1 MVTPIR
7 FLIPWTAILALPFF
21 LLEGV
26 QAGEWRTGRP
36 GDQDTTQQ
44 QFRPTD
50 LVEITR
56 LDSTIKLDIR
66 YATSRNF
73 MKRKMY
79 SQPRAFL
86 QRPAAEALVRANAK
100 LRKRGYGLVI
110 FDAYRPWSVTK
121 QFWELTPPEK
131 RDYVANPKDGS
142 RHNRGGA
149 VDITMFELMTGK
161 EVDMPSD
168 YDDFSERAS
177 PVYAGGTVAQRR
189 LRNLLR
195 SIVESEGFVVSA
207 NEWWH
212 FNYRDWNEYEL
223 LDVPFEKLN

>member
-1 MVTPIR
+1 MVTLIR
-7 FLIPWTAILALPFF
+7 LLIPWTAVLVLQSFH
-21 LLEGV
+21 LESAQSSGWR
-26 QAGEWRTGRP
+26 AGRQE
-36 GDQDTTQQ
+36 TTQQ
-44 QFRPTD
+44 QLRPPD
-50 LVEITR
+50 LVEVTR

-100 LRKRGYGLVI
+100 LHKRGFGLVI

-131 RDYVANPKDGS
+131 RDYVANPKEGS

-149 VDITMFELMTGK
+149 VDVTMFGLSTGK

-177 PVYAGGTVAQRR
+177 PDYAGGTAAQRH

-195 SIVESEGFVVSA
+195 SIIESEGFVVSA

-212 FNYRDWNEYEL
+212 FNYKDWNAYGV
-223 LDVPFEKLN
+223 LDIPFENLH